1 MAAIAWT
8 ADKLVTG
15 EFASPHMMQVRNLLE
30 SAPGLTYRY
39 PMDHGGAQAGAGDVA
54 LRGTLDMR
62 PGSRAFR
69 FAMTTIDNDLAE
81 DTSLKNGAGANDDE
95 QLQVQPYAMPDV
107 APEQFMPF
115 AGVSLA
121 QLEH

>member
-39 PMDHGGAQAGAGDVA
+39 PMDHGGANAGADEVA

-62 PGSRAFR
+62 PGGRALK
-69 FAMTTIDNDLAE
+69 FAMTTIDNDLAQLGLS
-81 DTSLKNGAGANDDE
+81 TSGI
-95 QLQVQPYAMPDV
+95 DV
-107 APEQFMPF
+107 ASRILR
-115 AGVSLA
+115 VTA
-121 QLEH
+121 QIPI